1 MFQSLLKSARDSGN
15 EVIVSF
21 RIPCSDSFPGKIMD
35 VHDDHFTLFHSG
47 HGGGV
52 LWTFAIAD
60 IAHCGLILDLPH
72 VEEEEDTSG
81 SDPIN
86 PDTIE
91 NQSQQEEKPDPR
103 KK

>member
-1 MFQSLLKSARDSGN
+1 MFQSLLRSARDSGN

-21 RIPCSDSFPGKIMD
+21 RIPCSDSFQGKIMD
-35 VHDDHFTLFHSG
+35 VHDEHFTLFHSG

-60 IAHCGLILDLPH
+60 IAHCGLILDLPQI
-72 VEEEEDTSG
+72 
-81 SDPIN
+81 SDENSSDAGAIH
-86 PDTIE
+86 PDPLE
-91 NQSQQEEKPDPR
+91 NQPEQEEKPDPR

>member
-1 MFQSLLKSARDSGN
+1 MFQSLLKSARDSGS

-21 RIPCSDSFPGKIMD
+21 RIPCSDSFQGKIMD

-60 IAHCGLILDLPH
+60 IAHCGLILDLP
-72 VEEEEDTSG
+72 
-81 SDPIN
+81 PISELE
-86 PDTIE
+86 PLEPEPSE
-91 NQSQQEEKPDPR
+91 NIQNYAQQEEKPDQR